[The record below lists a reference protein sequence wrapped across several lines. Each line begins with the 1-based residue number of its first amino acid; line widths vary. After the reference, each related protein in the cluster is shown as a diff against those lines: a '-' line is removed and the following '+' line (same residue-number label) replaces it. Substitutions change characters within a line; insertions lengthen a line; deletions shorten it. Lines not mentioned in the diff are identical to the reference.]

1 MNCTIWSLDMHNS
14 RTPSTGRHKTTRAQ
28 AKLECNDH
36 GHCSDTLPNRCRMPL
51 ESFAQGRDLVAAAAA
66 AFLFGTPKARADVGE
81 GESGVIGLTYLK
93 HVHYFN
99 RL

>member
-1 MNCTIWSLDMHNS
+1 
-14 RTPSTGRHKTTRAQ
+14 
-28 AKLECNDH
+28 
-36 GHCSDTLPNRCRMPL
+36 MPL